1 MIVNTG
7 EDALYFTAPIAAGNI
22 ESVTL
27 SEELDSGPIAPVF
40 FSGAFTSI
48 CTDEMCAFQDQLASF
63 EDVGATLYGISR
75 DTPFALN
82 EFRSQ
87 NDLEFGLVSD
97 LNQEILDDHGV
108 SNDFTDTE
116 VNGVAKR
123 SVFIVD
129 GDGRITYKWSGDNS
143 GVEPDYDAAARAGA
157 AVENRIVF

>member
-1 MIVNTG
+1 MIDTG
-7 EDALYFTAPIAAGNI
+7 DDAPDFTAPLATGDI

-27 SEELDSGPIAPVF
+27 SEELDSGPIVLAF
-40 FSGAFTSI
+40 FPGAFTSI

-63 EDVGATLYGISR
+63 EDVGATVYGISR

-97 LNQEILDDHGV
+97 LNREIIDDYGV
-108 SNDFTDTE
+108 SMDFTDMG

-129 GDGRITYKWSGDNS
+129 ADGRITYRWIGDNP
-143 GVEPDYDAAARAGA
+143 GVEPDYDAVAQAAAA
-157 AVENRIVF
+157 AVEN